1 LKNPPF
7 EKGGKGGICGM
18 IPYHKNLK
26 QRSRDLR
33 KNMTD
38 AERKLWSAI
47 RMKQI
52 RGLPF
57 YRQKPIGNY
66 VVDFYCPAAKL
77 VIEVDGGQ
85 HFEAQNAEYD
95 RRRDEF
101 LKSQGLNVIRFT
113 NLDVLKNIDGVVQTI
128 IEKVG

>member
-1 LKNPPF
+1 
-7 EKGGKGGICGM
+7 M
-18 IPYHKNLK
+18 IPYNQNLK

-38 AERKLWSAI
+38 AERKLWSVI

-52 RGLPF
+52 HGLLF
-57 YRQKPIGNY
+57 CRQKPIGKY
-66 VVDFYCPAAKL
+66 IVDFYCSAAKL

-85 HFEAQNAEYD
+85 HFEAQNAGYD

-113 NLDVLKNIDGVVQTI
+113 NLDVLKNIDGVVQAI
-128 IEKVG
+128 IEKVGRLENPP

>member
-1 LKNPPF
+1 
-7 EKGGKGGICGM
+7 M
-18 IPYHKNLK
+18 IPYNQDLK
-26 QRSRDLR
+26 KRSRDLR

-38 AERKLWSAI
+38 AERKLWSVI

-52 RGLPF
+52 NGLPF

-66 VVDFYCPAAKL
+66 IVDFYCPAAKL

-85 HFEAQNAEYD
+85 HYEEKNAGYD

-101 LKSQGLNVIRFT
+101 LKSQGLSVIRFA
-113 NLDVLKNIDGVVQTI
+113 NLDVLKNIDGVVQAI
-128 IEKVG
+128 SGKIGRL